1 MQCAKRFCSRALIL
15 VAAASVQA
23 NWAQCR
29 PKKNGSDEVVYRLT
43 SISNHYDFVIRLK
56 PNPHEGDRSLEG
68 TCEAPGEVVLYPK
81 GSAKPLQTIQMPN
94 IFVSSKGDGEPL
106 TNSAALYDYQGVI
119 NVGDFNFDG
128 SEDFAVQNGNHGSY
142 GQPSYDVYLYSA
154 KAARFELN
162 RPMTDLIEQT
172 LGFFHVDPIHDH
184 LVTMEKSGA
193 VYHVTTT
200 YTVIHDRPVPIA
212 RIVEDG
218 RKDTRYVYVTHER
231 LVNGKWQRIERRY
244 SAAAYYADQ

>member
-1 MQCAKRFCSRALIL
+1 
-15 VAAASVQA
+15 
-23 NWAQCR
+23 
-29 PKKNGSDEVVYRLT
+29 
-43 SISNHYDFVIRLK
+43 
-56 PNPHEGDRSLEG
+56 
-68 TCEAPGEVVLYPK
+68 
-81 GSAKPLQTIQMPN
+81 
-94 IFVSSKGDGEPL
+94 
-106 TNSAALYDYQGVI
+106 
-119 NVGDFNFDG
+119 
-128 SEDFAVQNGNHGSY
+128 
-142 GQPSYDVYLYSA
+142 
-154 KAARFELN
+154 
-162 RPMTDLIEQT
+162 MTDLIEQT